1 MKKLQSEGLI
11 DFFCLFASF
20 HLSLKSFWR
29 FKKKTNKQTT
39 TKSIKQ
45 ANKKKNR
52 KMYSDYSF
60 KQAKCQIYYSEILK
74 TSVMPIQI

>member
-29 FKKKTNKQTT
+29 FKKKQTSKQQQNQSNKQT
-39 TKSIKQ
+39 
-45 ANKKKNR
+45 KKKPG
-52 KMYSDYSF
+52 
-60 KQAKCQIYYSEILK
+60 KCTLIIHLSRQNVKFIILRFLRH
-74 TSVMPIQI
+74 Q